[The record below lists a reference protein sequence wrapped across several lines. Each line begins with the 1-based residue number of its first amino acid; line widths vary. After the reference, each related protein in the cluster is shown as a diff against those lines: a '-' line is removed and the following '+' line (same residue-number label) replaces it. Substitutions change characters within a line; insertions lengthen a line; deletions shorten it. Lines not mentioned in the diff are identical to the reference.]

1 MENDQ
6 KKQNN
11 SGLKA
16 AVVVLLLL
24 LLGSGAYI
32 FKMNTDNK
40 ETVQSLTTDK
50 EGLENEL
57 KAKIAEYDTLISE
70 DNALKA
76 EFEAQKAEMVTLLA
90 NLEKSKGDAAAM
102 EKYKKS
108 YIRLKGEMDNLVA
121 ENKLLKEQNVALT
134 SSLDSTNIVLTSA
147 KVFNDTLVAQNG
159 NLAKTVEKASKLSVL
174 NLNVVA
180 VREKGS
186 GKQIATDKASRA
198 DILNVNF
205 MIAENQVAKSGD
217 RTYYVQIIDSKS
229 NVLGD
234 KETIAVG
241 DTQTLTYSFETVVA
255 FKNAT
260 VKVNEELRGKDFQ
273 AGNYFVNV
281 FNSNGESVSNTSFQL
296 R

>member
-1 MENDQ
+1 MEIEQ
-6 KKQNN
+6 KKYSN

-16 AVVVLLLL
+16 AIVVLLLSL
-24 LLGSGAYI
+24 IGSGAYI

-40 ETVQSLTTDK
+40 ETVQELITEK
-50 EGLENEL
+50 ETIENDL
-57 KAKIAEYDTLISE
+57 KAKILEYDTLISE

-76 EFEAQKAEMVTLLA
+76 EFEAQKEEMVALLA
-90 NLEKSKGDAAAM
+90 NLEKSKGDVAAM
-102 EKYKKS
+102 SKYKNE
-108 YIRLKGEMDNLVA
+108 YFRLKREMDNLVA
-121 ENKLLKEQNVALT
+121 ENKLLKEQNIALT
-134 SSLDSTNIVLTSA
+134 SSLDSTNVVLINS
-147 KVFNDTLVAQNG
+147 KVFNDTLVSQNG
-159 NLAKTVEKASKLSVL
+159 NLAKKVEKASILSVL

-205 MIAENQVAKSGD
+205 IIAENQVAKSGD
-217 RTYYVQIIDSKS
+217 RTYYVQIIDSKN

-234 KETIAVG
+234 KETIAIG
-241 DTQTLTYSFETVVA
+241 DSKTLTYSFEKVVS
-255 FKNAT
+255 FNNAT
-260 VKVNEELRGKDFQ
+260 VKVSEELRGKDFQ

-281 FNSNGESVSNTSFQL
+281 FNSKGESVSNTSFNL

>member
-1 MENDQ
+1 MEIEQ
-6 KKQNN
+6 KKYSN

-16 AVVVLLLL
+16 AIVVLLLSL
-24 LLGSGAYI
+24 IGSGAYI

-40 ETVQSLTTDK
+40 ETVQDLTTEK
-50 EGLENEL
+50 ETIENDL
-57 KAKIAEYDTLISE
+57 KAKILEYDTLISE

-76 EFEAQKAEMVTLLA
+76 EFEAQKEEMVALLA
-90 NLEKSKGDAAAM
+90 NLEKSKGDVAAM
-102 EKYKKS
+102 SKYKNE
-108 YIRLKGEMDNLVA
+108 YFRLKREMDNLVA
-121 ENKLLKEQNVALT
+121 ENKLLKEQNIALT
-134 SSLDSTNIVLTSA
+134 SSLDSTNVVLINS
-147 KVFNDTLVAQNG
+147 KVFNDTLVSQNG
-159 NLAKTVEKASKLSVL
+159 NLAKKVEKASILSVL

-205 MIAENQVAKSGD
+205 IIAENQVAKSGD
-217 RTYYVQIIDSKS
+217 RTYYVQIIDSKN

-234 KETIAVG
+234 KETIAIG
-241 DTQTLTYSFETVVA
+241 DSKTLTYSFEKVVS
-255 FKNAT
+255 FNNAT
-260 VKVNEELRGKDFQ
+260 VKVSEELRGKDFQ

-281 FNSNGESVSNTSFQL
+281 FNSKGESVSNTSFNL

>member
-1 MENDQ
+1 MENEQ
-6 KKQNN
+6 KKQSN

-50 EGLENEL
+50 EVLENEL
-57 KAKIAEYDTLISE
+57 KAKIAEYDTLISQ

-76 EFEAQKAEMVTLLA
+76 EFEAQKEEMVTLLA
-90 NLEKSKGDAAAM
+90 NLEKSKGDASAM
-102 EKYKKS
+102 EKYKRS

-134 SSLDSTNIVLTSA
+134 SSLDSTNVVLTSA

-198 DILNVNF
+198 DILNINF
-205 MIAENQVAKSGD
+205 IIAENQVAKSGD

-234 KETIAVG
+234 KETIAIG

-281 FNSNGESVSNTSFQL
+281 FNSKGENVSNTSFQL

>member
-1 MENDQ
+1 MENEQ
-6 KKQNN
+6 KKQSN

-32 FKMNTDNK
+32 FKMNSDNK
-40 ETVQSLTTDK
+40 ETVESLTTDK
-50 EGLENEL
+50 EGIENDL
-57 KAKIAEYDTLISE
+57 KAKIAEYDELISQ

-76 EFEAQKAEMVTLLA
+76 EFEAQKEEMVVLLA
-90 NLEKSKGDAAAM
+90 NLEKSKGDASAM
-102 EKYKKS
+102 AKYKNE
-108 YIRLKGEMDNLVA
+108 YFRLKREMDNLVA
-121 ENKLLKEQNVALT
+121 ENNLLKQQNVALT
-134 SSLDSTNIVLTSA
+134 SSLDSTNVVLTSA

-234 KETIAVG
+234 KETIAIG

-281 FNSNGESVSNTSFQL
+281 FNSKGENVSNTSFQL

>member
-6 KKQNN
+6 KKQSN

-16 AVVVLLLL
+16 AVVVLGLL

-32 FKMNTDNK
+32 FKMKSDNK
-40 ETVQSLTTDK
+40 ETVQDLTSDK
-50 EGLENEL
+50 DKLEIEL
-57 KAKIAEYDTLISE
+57 NSKIAEYDALISE

-76 EFEAQKAEMVTLLA
+76 EFEAQKEEMVTLLA

-102 EKYKKS
+102 TKYKNE
-108 YIRLKGEMDNLVA
+108 YFRLKREMDNLVA
-121 ENKLLKEQNVALT
+121 ENALLKEQNIALT
-134 SSLDSTNIVLTSA
+134 SSLDSTNIVLTNA
-147 KVFNDTLVAQNG
+147 KVYNDTLVAQNG

-180 VREKGS
+180 VKEKGS

-198 DILNVNF
+198 DILNINF
-205 MIAENQVAKSGD
+205 TIAENQVAKSGD
-217 RTYYVQIIDSKS
+217 RTYYVQVIDSKS

-234 KETIAVG
+234 KETIAIG
-241 DTQTLTYSFETVVA
+241 DTQTLTYSFETVVS
-255 FKNAT
+255 FKNET
-260 VKVNEELRGKDFQ
+260 VKVSEELRGKDFQ

-281 FNSNGESVSNTSFQL
+281 FNADGVSVSNTSFQL

>member
-6 KKQNN
+6 KKQSN

-16 AVVVLLLL
+16 AVVVLGLL

-32 FKMNTDNK
+32 FKMKSDNK
-40 ETVQSLTTDK
+40 ETVQDLTSDK
-50 EGLENEL
+50 DKLEIEL
-57 KAKIAEYDTLISE
+57 NSKIAEYDALISE

-76 EFEAQKAEMVTLLA
+76 EFEAQKEEMVTLLA

-102 EKYKKS
+102 TKYKNE
-108 YIRLKGEMDNLVA
+108 YFRLKREMDNLVA
-121 ENKLLKEQNVALT
+121 ENALLKEQNIALT
-134 SSLDSTNIVLTSA
+134 SSLDSTNIVLTNA
-147 KVFNDTLVAQNG
+147 KVYNDTLVAQNG

-180 VREKGS
+180 VKEKGS

-198 DILNVNF
+198 DILNINF
-205 MIAENQVAKSGD
+205 TIAENQVAKSGD
-217 RTYYVQIIDSKS
+217 RTYYVQVIDSKS

-234 KETIAVG
+234 KETIAIG
-241 DTQTLTYSFETVVA
+241 DTQTLTYSFETVVS
-255 FKNAT
+255 FKNET
-260 VKVNEELRGKDFQ
+260 VKVSEELRGKDFQ

-281 FNSNGESVSNTSFQL
+281 FNTDGVSVSNTSFQL

>member
-1 MENDQ
+1 MEIEQ
-6 KKQNN
+6 KKQSN

-16 AVVVLLLL
+16 AIVVLLLSL
-24 LLGSGAYI
+24 IGSGAYI
-32 FKMNTDNK
+32 FKMNKDNK
-40 ETVQSLTTDK
+40 QTVQGLTTEK
-50 EGLENEL
+50 ESIENDL
-57 KAKIAEYDTLISE
+57 KAKILEYDALISE

-76 EFEAQKAEMVTLLA
+76 EFEAQKEEMVALLE
-90 NLEKSKGDAAAM
+90 NLEKSKGDVAAM
-102 EKYKKS
+102 SKYKNE
-108 YIRLKGEMDNLVA
+108 YLRLKREMDNLVA
-121 ENKLLKEQNVALT
+121 ENKLLKEQNIALT
-134 SSLDSTNIVLTSA
+134 SSLDSTNVVLTNA
-147 KVFNDTLVAQNG
+147 KVYNDTLVSQNG

-205 MIAENQVAKSGD
+205 IIAENKVAKSGE
-217 RTYYVQIIDSKS
+217 RKYYVQIIDSKS

-234 KETIAVG
+234 KETIPFG
-241 DTQTLTYSFETVVA
+241 NSQTLTYSFETVVS

-260 VKVNEELRGKDFQ
+260 VNVSEELRGKDFQ

-281 FNSNGESVSNTSFQL
+281 FNSQGENVSSTSFKL

>member
-1 MENDQ
+1 
-6 KKQNN
+6 
-11 SGLKA
+11 
-16 AVVVLLLL
+16 
-24 LLGSGAYI
+24 
-32 FKMNTDNK
+32 MNTDNK

-50 EGLENEL
+50 EGIENDL
-57 KAKIAEYDTLISE
+57 KAKIAEYDDLISQ

-76 EFEAQKAEMVTLLA
+76 EFEAQKEEMVILLA
-90 NLEKSKGDAAAM
+90 NLEKSKGDASAM
-102 EKYKKS
+102 AKYKNE
-108 YIRLKGEMDNLVA
+108 YFRLKREMDNLVA
-121 ENKLLKEQNVALT
+121 ENNLLKEQNVALT

>member
-1 MENDQ
+1 MEIEQ
-6 KKQNN
+6 KKYSN

-16 AVVVLLLL
+16 AIVVLLLSL
-24 LLGSGAYI
+24 IGSGAYI

-40 ETVQSLTTDK
+40 ETVQELTTEK
-50 EGLENEL
+50 ETIENDL
-57 KAKIAEYDTLISE
+57 KAKILEYDTLISE

-76 EFEAQKAEMVTLLA
+76 EFEAQKEEMVALLA
-90 NLEKSKGDAAAM
+90 NLEKSKGDVAAM
-102 EKYKKS
+102 SKYKNE
-108 YIRLKGEMDNLVA
+108 YFRLKREMDNLVA
-121 ENKLLKEQNVALT
+121 ENKLLKEQNIALT
-134 SSLDSTNIVLTSA
+134 SSLDSTNVVLINS
-147 KVFNDTLVAQNG
+147 KVFNDTLVSQNG
-159 NLAKTVEKASKLSVL
+159 NLAKKVEKASILSVL

-205 MIAENQVAKSGD
+205 IIAENQVAKSGD
-217 RTYYVQIIDSKS
+217 RTYYVQIIDSKN

-234 KETIAVG
+234 KETIAIG
-241 DTQTLTYSFETVVA
+241 DSKTLTYSFEKVVS
-255 FKNAT
+255 FNNAT
-260 VKVNEELRGKDFQ
+260 VKVSEELRGKDFQ

-281 FNSNGESVSNTSFQL
+281 FNSKGESVSNTSFNL

>member
-1 MENDQ
+1 MENEQ
-6 KKQNN
+6 KKQSN

-40 ETVQSLTTDK
+40 ETVQGLTSDK

-57 KAKIAEYDTLISE
+57 KSKIAEYDTLISE

-90 NLEKSKGDAAAM
+90 NLEKSKGDASAM
-102 EKYKKS
+102 EKYKRS

-147 KVFNDTLVAQNG
+147 KVYNDTLVSQNG

-180 VREKGS
+180 VKEKGS

-198 DILNVNF
+198 DILKVNF

-241 DTQTLTYSFETVVA
+241 DTQTLTYSFETVVT

-260 VKVNEELRGKDFQ
+260 VKVSEELRGKDFQ

-281 FNSNGESVSNTSFQL
+281 FNSKGENVSNTSFQL